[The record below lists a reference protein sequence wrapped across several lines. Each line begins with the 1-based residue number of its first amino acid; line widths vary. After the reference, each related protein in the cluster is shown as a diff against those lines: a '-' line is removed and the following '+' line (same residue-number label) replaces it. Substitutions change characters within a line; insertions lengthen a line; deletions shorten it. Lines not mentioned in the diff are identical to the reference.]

1 MFEDDTI
8 EFARWQQLTGFAWTL
23 EELAFMAVELLLRL
37 DFRAHV
43 LLDEYQAF
51 FGVMD
56 RFARGE
62 DHHAALAA
70 FMAVCL
76 WFLEFLQFVVEI
88 QRWKLAPDVERDE
101 MALWALSS
109 HLIFAN
115 KNPIE
120 DPLKEIVRAR
130 WCRSWSLQSAG
141 LHFFW
146 FFLAFDSLV
155 PLYDSVLSPQD

>member
-51 FGVMD
+51 FSVMD

-76 WFLEFLQFVVEI
+76 
-88 QRWKLAPDVERDE
+88 
-101 MALWALSS
+101 
-109 HLIFAN
+109 
-115 KNPIE
+115 
-120 DPLKEIVRAR
+120 
-130 WCRSWSLQSAG
+130 
-141 LHFFW
+141 
-146 FFLAFDSLV
+146 
-155 PLYDSVLSPQD
+155 